1 MALKGEEKSFGAVLS
16 AASLQHAEAR
26 ECARGSAFVKEGFR
40 MFMPP
45 SCASLAIF
53 ANKNSKTHA
62 GATVTILACRTIFH
76 QPIAQFV
83 VISWRR
89 WGSNRDGLGRRACTI
104 LWRNNEPSSIRAL
117 LITSVLIVSI
127 ATRPRLSLCCNH
139 CAGGA
144 ANDRT
149 NCRSATAA
157 YRAAQYGP
165 GSATQDCAA
174 DCVLRGGILHWH
186 RQRNGQ
192 KG

>member
-1 MALKGEEKSFGAVLS
+1 VLS

-26 ECARGSAFVKEGFR
+26 ECARHSAFVKEGFR

-62 GATVTILACRTIFH
+62 GATVTIVAGRTIFH
-76 QPIAQFV
+76 QPIAQLIMV
-83 VISWRR
+83 SRR
-89 WGSNRDGLGRRACTI
+89 RGSSCNGLGRRAGTI
-104 LWRNNEPSSIRAL
+104 LWRNNEPSPVRAL
-117 LITSVLIVSI
+117 LITSVLVVPV
-127 ATRPRLSLCCNH
+127 AARPRLSLCRNDR
-139 CAGGA
+139 AGGA

-149 NCRSATAA
+149 NCRSAATA
-157 YRAAQYGP
+157 YCAAKNGP

-174 DCVLRGGILHWH
+174 YWVLRGRILHWH

-192 KG
+192 KS